1 MWQNW
6 HVMFPRIN
14 GGSTLG
20 SKTSLEHLSGLAEK
34 TRGKIVGHTWEGV
47 KWVKLD
53 SFHAS
58 DRKYLD
64 LDRFLKFLSNT
75 MYVAPA
81 ADFYLAAVA
90 NIGSHFCPKAA
101 FSS

>member
-1 MWQNW
+1 
-6 HVMFPRIN
+6 MFPRIN

-53 SFHAS
+53 SFRSS
-58 DRKYLD
+58 DRKYLN